1 MYSVLYMYARVN
13 IHNVHVC
20 FFQDY
25 FESIEQFDSTRDELL
40 SQLEAAAESLL
51 AFPSEDHQL
60 LRDTVHQLKEAYQ
73 FLTEKVHLCTL
84 CCLSIADT

>member
-1 MYSVLYMYARVN
+1 MYMCVSV
-13 IHNVHVC
+13 
-20 FFQDY
+20 FQDY

-73 FLTEKVHLCTL
+73 FLTEKVCSL
-84 CCLSIADT
+84 CCLSFADANV